1 MLEVKEI
8 HSYYGNI
15 HAIKGVSLSVPDR
28 SMVGL
33 IGANGAGKTTTL
45 RTISGIMKPRSG
57 QVLLDGRPIHTLSS
71 SEIVRLGIAHCPEER
86 KIWPQMTVLEHLE
99 LGAYLRDDR
108 DEIQK
113 DLEMVYRYFP
123 WVEERKSQKS
133 GTLSGGEQQMLSI
146 GRALMSRPRILMF
159 DEPSLGLAPILVERI
174 AQIIKE
180 IHKAGGLERF
190 LHAGRRFV
198 EQMSA
203 ENFPG
208 KQHIPSMVDLQST
221 LRGKKKAHRSKHLID
236 RGSDGIVIHVRVS
249 AQNPFR

>member
-1 MLEVKEI
+1 MLEIKEI

-15 HAIKGVSLSVPDR
+15 HAIKGVSLSVPDA

-45 RTISGIMKPRSG
+45 RTISGIMKPRHG
-57 QVLLDGRPIHTLSS
+57 HILLDGRPIHTLNS

-86 KIWPQMTVLEHLE
+86 KIWPKMTVLEHLE
-99 LGAYLRDDR
+99 LGAYLRNDR
-108 DEIQK
+108 GEIQK
-113 DLEMVYRYFP
+113 DLERVYRYFP

-159 DEPSLGLAPILVERI
+159 DEPSMGLAPILVEQI

-180 IHKAGGLERF
+180 IHRAGTTIL
-190 LHAGRRFV
+190 LV
-198 EQMSA
+198 EQNAFLALTLSETCYVLESGEVSLSGPSA
-203 ENFPG
+203 SLLENEQVKRAYLG
-208 KQHIPSMVDLQST
+208 
-221 LRGKKKAHRSKHLID
+221 G
-236 RGSDGIVIHVRVS
+236 
-249 AQNPFR
+249 

>member
-1 MLEVKEI
+1 MLEVKEV

-45 RTISGIMKPRSG
+45 RTISGIMKPRRG

-71 SEIVRLGIAHCPEER
+71 SEIVRLGIAQCPEER

-180 IHKAGGLERF
+180 IHKAGTTIL
-190 LHAGRRFV
+190 LV
-198 EQMSA
+198 EQNAFLALTLSETCYVLDTGKVSLSGPSA
-203 ENFPG
+203 RLLENEQVKRAYLG
-208 KQHIPSMVDLQST
+208 
-221 LRGKKKAHRSKHLID
+221 G
-236 RGSDGIVIHVRVS
+236 
-249 AQNPFR
+249 

>member
-45 RTISGIMKPRSG
+45 RTISGIMKPRRG

-71 SEIVRLGIAHCPEER
+71 SEIVRLGIAQCPEER

-113 DLEMVYRYFP
+113 DLEMVYRSFP

-180 IHKAGGLERF
+180 IHKAGTTIL
-190 LHAGRRFV
+190 LV
-198 EQMSA
+198 EQNAYLALTLSETCYVLDTGKVSLSGPSA
-203 ENFPG
+203 RLLENEQVKRAYLG
-208 KQHIPSMVDLQST
+208 
-221 LRGKKKAHRSKHLID
+221 G
-236 RGSDGIVIHVRVS
+236 
-249 AQNPFR
+249 

>member
-57 QVLLDGRPIHTLSS
+57 QILLDGRPIHTLSS
-71 SEIVRLGIAHCPEER
+71 SEIVRLGIAQCPEER

-108 DEIQK
+108 DEIRK

-123 WVEERKSQKS
+123 WFEERKSQKS

-180 IHKAGGLERF
+180 IHKAGTTIL
-190 LHAGRRFV
+190 LV
-198 EQMSA
+198 EQNAYLALTLSETCYVLDTGKVSLSGPSA
-203 ENFPG
+203 RLLENEQVKRAYLG
-208 KQHIPSMVDLQST
+208 
-221 LRGKKKAHRSKHLID
+221 G
-236 RGSDGIVIHVRVS
+236 
-249 AQNPFR
+249 

>member
-1 MLEVKEI
+1 VLEVKEI

-57 QVLLDGRPIHTLSS
+57 QILLDGRPIHTLSS
-71 SEIVRLGIAHCPEER
+71 SEIVRLGIAQCPEER

-180 IHKAGGLERF
+180 IHKAGTTIL
-190 LHAGRRFV
+190 LV
-198 EQMSA
+198 EQNAFLALTLSETCYVLETGKVSLSGPSA
-203 ENFPG
+203 RLLENEQVKRAYLG
-208 KQHIPSMVDLQST
+208 
-221 LRGKKKAHRSKHLID
+221 G
-236 RGSDGIVIHVRVS
+236 
-249 AQNPFR
+249 

>member
-1 MLEVKEI
+1 VLEVKEI

-57 QVLLDGRPIHTLSS
+57 QILLDGRPIHTLSS
-71 SEIVRLGIAHCPEER
+71 SEIVRLGIAQCPEER

-123 WVEERKSQKS
+123 WFEERKSQKS

-180 IHKAGGLERF
+180 IHKAGTTIL
-190 LHAGRRFV
+190 LV
-198 EQMSA
+198 EQNAYLALTLSETCYVLDTGKVSLSGPSA
-203 ENFPG
+203 RLLENEQVKRAYLG
-208 KQHIPSMVDLQST
+208 
-221 LRGKKKAHRSKHLID
+221 G
-236 RGSDGIVIHVRVS
+236 
-249 AQNPFR
+249 

>member
-57 QVLLDGRPIHTLSS
+57 QILLDGRPIHTLSS
-71 SEIVRLGIAHCPEER
+71 SEIVRLGIAQCPEER

-108 DEIQK
+108 DEIQQ

-180 IHKAGGLERF
+180 IHKAGTTIL
-190 LHAGRRFV
+190 LV
-198 EQMSA
+198 EQNAFLALTLSETCYVLDTGKVSLSGPSA
-203 ENFPG
+203 RLLENEQVKRAYLG
-208 KQHIPSMVDLQST
+208 
-221 LRGKKKAHRSKHLID
+221 G
-236 RGSDGIVIHVRVS
+236 
-249 AQNPFR
+249 

>member
-1 MLEVKEI
+1 MLEVKEV

-45 RTISGIMKPRSG
+45 RTISGIMKPRRG
-57 QVLLDGRPIHTLSS
+57 QVRLDGKPIHTLSS

-99 LGAYLRDDR
+99 LGAYIRDDR

-113 DLEMVYRYFP
+113 DLERVYRYFP

-180 IHKAGGLERF
+180 IHRAGTTIL
-190 LHAGRRFV
+190 LV
-198 EQMSA
+198 EQNAFLALTLSETCYVLETGEVSLSGPSA
-203 ENFPG
+203 RLLENEQVKRAYLG
-208 KQHIPSMVDLQST
+208 
-221 LRGKKKAHRSKHLID
+221 G
-236 RGSDGIVIHVRVS
+236 
-249 AQNPFR
+249 

>member
-45 RTISGIMKPRSG
+45 RTISGIMKPRRG

-71 SEIVRLGIAHCPEER
+71 SEIVRLGIAQCPEER

-180 IHKAGGLERF
+180 IHKAGTTIL
-190 LHAGRRFV
+190 LV
-198 EQMSA
+198 EQNAYLALTLSETCYVLDTGKVSLSGPSA
-203 ENFPG
+203 RLLENEQVKRAYLG
-208 KQHIPSMVDLQST
+208 
-221 LRGKKKAHRSKHLID
+221 G
-236 RGSDGIVIHVRVS
+236 
-249 AQNPFR
+249 

>member
-1 MLEVKEI
+1 MLEVKEV

-57 QVLLDGRPIHTLSS
+57 QILLDGRPIHTLSS
-71 SEIVRLGIAHCPEER
+71 SEIVRLGIAQCPEER

-108 DEIQK
+108 DEIQQ

-180 IHKAGGLERF
+180 IHKAGTTIL
-190 LHAGRRFV
+190 LV
-198 EQMSA
+198 EQNAYLALTLSENCYVLETGKVSLSGPSA
-203 ENFPG
+203 RLLENEQVKRAYLG
-208 KQHIPSMVDLQST
+208 
-221 LRGKKKAHRSKHLID
+221 G
-236 RGSDGIVIHVRVS
+236 
-249 AQNPFR
+249 

>member
-1 MLEVKEI
+1 MLEVKEV

-57 QVLLDGRPIHTLSS
+57 QILLDGRPIHTLSS
-71 SEIVRLGIAHCPEER
+71 SEIVRLGIAQCPEER

-180 IHKAGGLERF
+180 IHKAGTTIL
-190 LHAGRRFV
+190 LV
-198 EQMSA
+198 EQNAYLALTLSENCYVLETGKVSLSGPSA
-203 ENFPG
+203 RLLENEQVKRAYLG
-208 KQHIPSMVDLQST
+208 
-221 LRGKKKAHRSKHLID
+221 G
-236 RGSDGIVIHVRVS
+236 
-249 AQNPFR
+249 

>member
-1 MLEVKEI
+1 MLEVKEV

-45 RTISGIMKPRSG
+45 RTISGIMKPRRG

-113 DLEMVYRYFP
+113 DLERVYRYFP

-159 DEPSLGLAPILVERI
+159 DEPSLGLAPILVEKI

-180 IHKAGGLERF
+180 IHRAGTTIL
-190 LHAGRRFV
+190 LV
-198 EQMSA
+198 EQNAFLALTLSETCYVLETGEVSLSGPSA
-203 ENFPG
+203 RLLENEQVKRAYLG
-208 KQHIPSMVDLQST
+208 
-221 LRGKKKAHRSKHLID
+221 G
-236 RGSDGIVIHVRVS
+236 
-249 AQNPFR
+249 

>member
-57 QVLLDGRPIHTLSS
+57 QILLDGRPIHTLSS
-71 SEIVRLGIAHCPEER
+71 SEIVRLGIAQCPEER

-113 DLEMVYRYFP
+113 DLERVYRYFP
-123 WVEERKSQKS
+123 WVEERKSQKA

-180 IHKAGGLERF
+180 IHKAGTTIL
-190 LHAGRRFV
+190 LV
-198 EQMSA
+198 EQNAYLALTLSETCYVLDTGKVSLSGPSA
-203 ENFPG
+203 RLLENEQVKRAYLG
-208 KQHIPSMVDLQST
+208 
-221 LRGKKKAHRSKHLID
+221 G
-236 RGSDGIVIHVRVS
+236 
-249 AQNPFR
+249 